1 MKKVHVFNNNKKIQN
16 FKVQPTHALP
26 TIISSFPFASTSLL
40 LAICKYQ
47 GVKMFDL

>member
-1 MKKVHVFNNNKKIQN
+1 MSSTAAKKIQT
-16 FKVQPTHALP
+16 FKIQPTQLLS
-26 TIISSFPFASTSLL
+26 TIISSFPLASTSLL